1 MNELYN
7 SLHQTQSD
15 PMQQKMQQR
24 FSPQQISGMV
34 NEVKQSGMTAK
45 DYFFKKLNEKG
56 GDLTSILNQM
66 R

>member
-7 SLHQTQSD
+7 SLHQNQPD
-15 PMQQKMQQR
+15 AMQQRMQQR
-24 FSPQQISGMV
+24 FSKQQIDGMV

-45 DYFFKKLNEKG
+45 EYFFKKLNEKG
-56 GDLTSILNQM
+56 GDLSSILRQL